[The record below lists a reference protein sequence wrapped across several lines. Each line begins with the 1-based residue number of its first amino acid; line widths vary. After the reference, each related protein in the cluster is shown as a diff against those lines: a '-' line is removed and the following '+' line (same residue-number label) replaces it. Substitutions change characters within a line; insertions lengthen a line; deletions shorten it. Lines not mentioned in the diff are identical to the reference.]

1 MVLISYY
8 NHYFRVKFS
17 GSRTAYGVVVSF
29 WVIALPSNK
38 HFIDFSPFLRC
49 ADLAEIEIKA
59 INREIKQR
67 QGVNVNSNVVASSK
81 RKFCRKKA
89 LECFVVENNKS
100 CEFFEARADFRSL

>member
-17 GSRTAYGVVVSF
+17 SARTAYGVLVSF
-29 WVIALPSNK
+29 WVFAALPAINT
-38 HFIDFSPFLRC
+38 FIDFSPFLCC

-67 QGVNVNSNVVASSK
+67 KGVNVNSNVVASSK
-81 RKFCRKKA
+81 RKLFVKNAKV
-89 LECFVVENNKS
+89 LCFRMGNNELCERENVE
-100 CEFFEARADFRSL
+100 L